1 MINESLSS
9 REIEVLKMAA
19 EGNNCRHIARALFIS
34 ENTCE
39 THRRNIL
46 LKLGAKNMTE
56 AVYVAVKRGII

>member
-1 MINESLSS
+1 
-9 REIEVLKMAA
+9 MAA